1 MSRAI
6 QPALTPARDM
16 SVTDLAY
23 AILKKSGKAMYYKD
37 LIDNILQTKS
47 IAAEN
52 QGRLIAQI
60 HTEINLD
67 TRFLHQG
74 QGEWGLRDWAPKTP
88 ARGAKPGPAKVA
100 RAAKAARILVE
111 FDDLD
116 EDERDARDERD
127 EEEKDDEYREEE
139 EDNLGQEP
147 DPARDAE
154 GDEWD

>member
-1 MSRAI
+1 MSRAS

-23 AILKKSGKAMYYKD
+23 AILKQRGKAMYYKD

-67 TRFLHQG
+67 SRFFHKG
-74 QGEWGLRDWAPKTP
+74 QGEWGLRDWVPKAP

-100 RAAKAARILVE
+100 RASKSSRVLVE

-116 EDERDARDERD
+116 EDEREEYEKD
-127 EEEKDDEYREEE
+127 EEYHEEE